1 MSFFQLWD
9 SYEAVKDHWQEN
21 RVLLESYSELIK
33 LRIDVEKSVIKRLEK
48 IIQLPIFKLG
58 KNTLL
63 PLIEKLKTFFSIK
76 LISSKN
82 VVSSLQSEI
91 SLPLKDL
98 MHTQE
103 QKIKDQ
109 IDSCK
114 KLDQERR
121 KLLKSAEVAKEK
133 YWKQCKENSISKLKG
148 ETSNKESL
156 SLEKY
161 LASIESCNRFQMI
174 YVEEM
179 GKHLAVFQINEEERL
194 KHLRESL
201 RKLVESELNLIASPL
216 SEAEGLP
223 IVDFT

>member
-1 MSFFQLWD
+1 MSFYQLWD
-9 SYEAVKDHWQEN
+9 SFEAVKDHWQEN

-33 LRIDVEKSVIKRLEK
+33 LRIDVEKSAIKRLEK

-82 VVSSLQSEI
+82 LVSTLQSEI

-109 IDSCK
+109 VDSCK

-121 KLLKSAEVAKEK
+121 KLLKSAELSKEK
-133 YWKQCKENSISKLKG
+133 YWKQCKENSISKLKT
-148 ETSNKESL
+148 EPSPKESL
-156 SLEKY
+156 TLEKY

-201 RKLVESELNLIASPL
+201 RKLVESELNLITSPL
-216 SEAEGLP
+216 SEAESLP
-223 IVDFT
+223 IVSFT